1 MKKSQKKLKKKTNQ
15 NKAKKQHATMRVY
28 ELSKELNLSSNAII
42 NLLGELDFKVKNHMS
57 SLTVEMVTAIKE
69 KLEAD
74 KTQLKAEEIERKK
87 MIRRKKDAATIK
99 LKEEDELGIKKSKRR
114 GEVKKKKEEIQKKV
128 KETVT
133 KMEGVVK
140 PKKIRRKIEKATTEE
155 IEEEKHVIKISE
167 FVSVSELADI
177 VGVDPT
183 SIIKKCLELGL
194 LVTINQRLDLDT
206 ITMIS
211 DEYDVEVELLPE
223 YGAEIEKEEEEDKEK
238 LEPRPPIVTIM
249 GHVDHGKTLLLD
261 RIRDT
266 NVIAQEMGGIT
277 QHIGAYSVS
286 YKDYVIT
293 FLDTPG
299 HHAFTAMR
307 ARGAQVTD
315 IVVLVVAA
323 DDGVMP
329 QTIEAID
336 HARAA
341 NIPII
346 VAINKI
352 DLDSANPELVKQQLS
367 KNKILLEE
375 YGGNILGVN
384 VSAKTGEGI
393 QELLDAIML
402 QSEMMELEARK
413 EGPAKGVVIEAKM
426 DKGKGPVATVLIQKG
441 TVHIGDPFVTGI
453 YSGKVR
459 ALIDEFN
466 ERMEV
471 VTPSKPIQIMGLDGL
486 PEVGD
491 TFIVFENE
499 QNAREV
505 ARKRQL
511 AKREQMERGRFRY
524 SLVQFQEGLK
534 EGEAKELKII
544 IKGDVAGSVEALADS
559 FNDLSTDE
567 ARIVIIHKGVGP
579 TNDSDIL
586 LAAAS
591 NAIIVGFHV
600 KANVQA
606 KEMAKK
612 EGVEIRFYDIIF
624 EAISDIKLA
633 LSGLLE
639 PEYEEEIIG
648 IAEVKQIFNIP
659 SIGII
664 AGSFIVRGKIIITEN
679 ARVKRNGDVIYEDK
693 ITSLRRF
700 TEDVNEVEMGLE
712 CGIGIEGIKDI
723 KENDIIE
730 VYRIIEIE
738 RKL

>member
-1 MKKSQKKLKKKTNQ
+1 
-15 NKAKKQHATMRVY
+15 MRVY

-42 NLLGELDFKVKNHMS
+42 NLLGELGFKVKNHMS
-57 SLTVEMVTAIKE
+57 SITVEMVTAIKE

-133 KMEGVVK
+133 KMEGVLK

-155 IEEEKHVIKISE
+155 IEEEKHVIKIIE
-167 FVSVSELADI
+167 FVSVSELSDF
-177 VGVDPT
+177 VGFDPT

-315 IVVLVVAA
+315 MVVLVVAA

-579 TNDSDIL
+579 INDSDIL

-600 KANVQA
+600 KANDQA

-648 IAEVKQIFNIP
+648 IAEVKQVFNIP

-664 AGSFIVRGKIIITEN
+664 AGSFIVRGKIIVTEN